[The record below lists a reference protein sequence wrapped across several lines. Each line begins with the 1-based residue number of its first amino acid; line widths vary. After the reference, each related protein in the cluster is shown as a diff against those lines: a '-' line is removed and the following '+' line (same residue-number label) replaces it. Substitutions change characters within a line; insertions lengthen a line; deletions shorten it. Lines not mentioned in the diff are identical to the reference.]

1 MGMLGWLKNLA
12 KPGGEWRRTELPE
25 AELELL
31 YQDLLPL
38 ETLEP
43 GLADDLMTYVVT
55 GQNAGVLNRVAAQPE
70 AARLLGL
77 RCEMHSWH
85 HRTPAERDA
94 FFASTTIT
102 DPAFH
107 LRLALVYDALLKPSE
122 RRPVSPGIP
131 AGAEWLEIYLWEAT
145 RTPPNQWPLEP
156 QETRLPSQALESM
169 LKLSGHPTTWLAR
182 AALITEQSRTKVQKH
197 SFAELFLKVPEAA
210 SAFTAH
216 PDTVRECLATADHRG
231 KAHIIDILHRVG
243 VSASLLPVEASA
255 MAVTS
260 SKQLR
265 EAAASWILLTPD
277 LLLPELQK
285 LAVQGTPEER
295 VRAVKLLGQA
305 GRDMMTPFLMERLSR
320 DRAKTVVK
328 MIETVL
334 HRP

>member
-1 MGMLGWLKNLA
+1 MLGWLKNLG
-12 KPGGEWRRTELPE
+12 KPEGEWRRTDLPE

-38 ETLEP
+38 DALEP
-43 GLADDLMTYVVT
+43 SLAGDVLTHVVT
-55 GQNAGVLNRVAAQPE
+55 GANAGVLTRLASQPE
-70 AARLLGL
+70 AARSLGL
-77 RCEMHSWH
+77 RCEKHSWH
-85 HRTPAERDA
+85 HRATTERDA

-107 LRLALVYDALLKPSE
+107 LRLALAYEAALKPAE
-122 RRPVSPGIP
+122 KRPVSPGIP

-156 QETRLPSQALESM
+156 QETRLPSQALEAM
-169 LKLSGHPTTWLAR
+169 LKISGHPTTWLVR
-182 AALITEQSRTKVQKH
+182 AALVIEHSKVKAQKH
-197 SFAELFLKVPEAA
+197 SFSELFLKVPEAA

-216 PDTVRECLATADHRG
+216 PDAVRECLASADHRG
-231 KAHIIDILHRVG
+231 KAHIVDVLHRAG
-243 VSASLLPVEASA
+243 VSASLLPVEAAA
-255 MAVTS
+255 MAVAS
-260 SKQLR
+260 SKHVR
-265 EAAASWILLTPD
+265 DAAASWILLTPD

-285 LAVQGTPEER
+285 LAVQGIPEER
-295 VRAVKLLGQA
+295 VRAVKLLGEA
-305 GRDMMTPFLMERLSR
+305 GRDMIAPFLMERLTR

>member
-1 MGMLGWLKNLA
+1 MLGWLKNLA
-12 KPGGEWRRTELPE
+12 KPGGEWRRTDLPE

-43 GLADDLMTYVVT
+43 GLAGDVMTYVVT
-55 GQNAGVLNRVAAQPE
+55 GQNAGVLNRAAAQPE

-77 RCEMHSWH
+77 RCEKHSWH
-85 HRTPAERDA
+85 HRTPTERDA

-102 DPAFH
+102 DPGFH
-107 LRLALVYDALLKPSE
+107 LRLALAYEALLKPAE
-122 RRPVSPGIP
+122 KRPVSPGIP

-156 QETRLPSQALESM
+156 QETRLPSQSLESM

-182 AALITEQSRTKVQKH
+182 AALMTDPSRAKAAQKQT
-197 SFAELFLKVPEAA
+197 FAELFLKVPEAA

-216 PDTVRECLATADHRG
+216 PDTVRECLANADHRG
-231 KAHIIDILHRVG
+231 KAHIIDVLYRGG

-255 MAVTS
+255 LAVSS
-260 SKQLR
+260 SKQVR
-265 EAAASWILLTPD
+265 EATSSWILLTPD

-295 VRAVKLLGQA
+295 VRAVKLLAQA